1 MQEFTTKQTSQ
12 AATTSTEL
20 TDCSKASFKIT
31 SCTYLADANIVLIK
45 LENTGSVD
53 INDFWVNVQYSDGT
67 GSQTRDNNDLL
78 RAGFVRIAGTATS
91 TPTKVKVQ
99 SYSCSGVKDSTT
111 SCTS

>member
-31 SCTYLADANIVLIK
+31 SCTYHSSGNVVSVK

-67 GSQTRDNNDLL
+67 GSQTRDTNDLL
-78 RAGFVRIAGTATS
+78 AGSFAVVGGTATS

-111 SCTS
+111 SCS